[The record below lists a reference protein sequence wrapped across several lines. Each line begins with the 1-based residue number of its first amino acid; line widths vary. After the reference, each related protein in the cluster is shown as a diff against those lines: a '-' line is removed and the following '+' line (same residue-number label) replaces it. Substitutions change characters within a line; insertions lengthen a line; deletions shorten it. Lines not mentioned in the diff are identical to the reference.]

1 MKRKKLTIL
10 GAGTMGTGIAQLF
23 AQYGFAVTLIDNCQT
38 QLDKAKETIA
48 QNLHYLALTQS
59 GFTKQ
64 ANKTILASIRFT
76 TSLETLPHAEFLIEN
91 IPEHW
96 EQKKALY
103 HILNE
108 QCGAHCI
115 FGVNTSA
122 ISITKIASQVS
133 HPQRVIGV
141 HFMNPAPIMPMV
153 EVIKG
158 YHTDESTIEKIR
170 ALLQQVHKK
179 MILVK
184 DSVGFVSNRAMMIF
198 INEAI
203 FMIQENIVSIE
214 DIDVLFKQCFG
225 HKMGPLQTADLIGL
239 DTVLYS
245 LENLYTELNDPKYR
259 PCWLLKNMVD
269 AGLLGQK
276 TKKGFYD
283 YE

>member
-1 MKRKKLTIL
+1 MKQKRLTIL

-23 AQYGFAVTLIDNCQT
+23 AQYGFEVTLIDILQS
-38 QLDKAKETIA
+38 QLDKAKGTITK
-48 QNLHYLALTQS
+48 QLHYLELTNNLPPDRTIS
-59 GFTKQ
+59 AILSCITFTTKLDDLKQ
-64 ANKTILASIRFT
+64 A
-76 TSLETLPHAEFLIEN
+76 EFIIEN
-91 IPEHW
+91 IPENW
-96 EQKKALY
+96 GLKEALY
-103 HILNE
+103 QTLNKK
-108 QCGAHCI
+108 CSPTCI
-115 FGVNTSA
+115 FGVNTSS
-122 ISITKIASQVS
+122 ISITKIAALVE

-158 YHTDESTIEKIR
+158 YHTDESTIAKTKS
-170 ALLQQVHKK
+170 LLEQVHKK

-184 DSVGFVSNRAMMIF
+184 DSVGFVSNRAMMLF

-203 FMIQENIVSIE
+203 FMIHENIVSIE

-245 LENLYTELNDPKYR
+245 LENLYAELNDPKYR

-269 AGLLGQK
+269 AGILGIK
-276 TKKGFYD
+276 TKKGFYQ